1 MVITVAF
8 LPVIAGRTIV
18 FLFLFLLS
26 AVEAVDITTCEIDMI
41 LCLRFLGTVFLE

>member
-18 FLFLFLLS
+18 FLLLFLLS
-26 AVEAVDITTCEIDMI
+26 AVEAVDITTRKIDVI
-41 LCLRFLGTVFLE
+41 LLLWLFSTVFLE